1 MQEHYLKDLRL
12 KGGHIH
18 ETSFIA
24 WNAHVS
30 GNVELAENTSVWFS
44 ATVRADMAA
53 IKIGKNSNIQDN
65 AVVHVDEHIPCIIG
79 ENVTVGHGAILHS
92 CTVENGCTVGMGAII
107 LNEAHIGKNSMVG
120 AGALVT
126 PGKSFPA
133 GSLIIGSPAKAV
145 RDLRPEEIEA
155 MKKNCENYVTHA
167 REEKKREEDKR

>member
-1 MQEHYLKDLRL
+1 MEDFMQEHYLKDA
-12 KGGHIH
+12 HIH
-18 ETSFIA
+18 KSAFIA

-30 GNVELAENTSVWFS
+30 GDAELAEYTSVWFS
-44 ATVRADMAA
+44 ATVRADMAP

-65 AVVHVDEHIPCIIG
+65 AVVHVDENIPCIIG

-107 LNEAHIGKNSMVG
+107 LNGAHIGENSMVG

-155 MKKNCENYVTHA
+155 MKKNCENYVIHA
-167 REEKKREEDKR
+167 RKEKERAEDMR

>member
-1 MQEHYLKDLRL
+1 MEDFMQEHYLKDV
-12 KGGHIH
+12 HIH
-18 ETSFIA
+18 KSAFIA

-30 GNVELAENTSVWFS
+30 GDAELAEHTSVWFS
-44 ATVRADMAA
+44 ATVRADMAP

-65 AVVHVDEHIPCIIG
+65 AVVHVDENIPCIIG

-92 CTVENGCTVGMGAII
+92 CTVENGCTVGMGAIV
-107 LNEAHIGKNSMVG
+107 LNGAHIGENSMVG

-145 RDLRPEEIEA
+145 RDLRSEEIEA
-155 MKKNCENYVTHA
+155 MKKNCENYVIHA
-167 REEKKREEDKR
+167 RKEKERAEDMR